1 MATSSSR
8 PWRLVPLLAM
18 VLALV
23 LCAAVAPAHAAS
35 EPRPSAKSQEQA
47 ELICHTSD
55 PKDCYPRIFQPTHEF
70 QTVHDD
76 QELPNGLHVRLNIW
90 TGKKEA
96 KINVPGET
104 DPSLEGLP
112 VEQAV
117 MVVDP
122 DESQDDSP
130 PKVPK
135 NAPQYDPVGKVK
147 EPKFAAEGFAEG
159 MKMLRNGVVSDGLA
173 LDEALEGLEDLSHDM
188 YYGLK
193 IAEDPEV
200 IRSLFCLMTSEV
212 PPSTDPRF
220 TPRDQQ
226 AASIL
231 ASTLQNNPPAL
242 TQVTKDW
249 VKLTGSTCPGAGKT
263 LGEAIYSS
271 FVPSRNTDASD
282 AKQSA
287 ARSKAKVSVVNGLI
301 KDAAVRKDFLA
312 KGGMGGLVEVL
323 VPEEVEWAAA
333 QRKVGQLALDN
344 FLDEDMGAELGQW
357 PRAARVADE
366 QCREGATGGGGEGC
380 WDHHVARIM
389 KANKGN
395 KNHWSRDLNDRLA
408 AARKGASGAPR
419 HHEEL

>member
-1 MATSSSR
+1 MARSPPR
-8 PWRLVPLLAM
+8 WKLVPLLAM
-18 VLALV
+18 VLALI
-23 LCAAVAPAHAAS
+23 LCVAVAPAHAAS

-55 PKDCYPRIFQPTHEF
+55 LKDCYPRVFQPTDEF

-96 KINVPGET
+96 KINVPGEG

-112 VEQAV
+112 VDQAV
-117 MVVDP
+117 VVVDP
-122 DESQDDSP
+122 DQSADYAA
-130 PKVPK
+130 PKIPH
-135 NAPQYDPVGKVK
+135 NAPRYEPVGKVK
-147 EPKFAAEGFAEG
+147 EPKHEAEGFAGG
-159 MKMLRNGVVSDGLA
+159 MKMLKDGVASNGQA
-173 LDEALEGLEDLSHDM
+173 FDEALEGLEDLSHDI

-193 IAEDPEV
+193 IAEDPDV
-200 IRSLFCLMTSEV
+200 VKSLFCLMTSEV
-212 PPSTDPRF
+212 PSVDPRF

-231 ASTLQNNPPAL
+231 ASALQNNPPAL

-249 VKLTGSTCPGAGKT
+249 AKLTGSKCPGADKT
-263 LGEAIYSS
+263 LGEAIYRS
-271 FVPSRNTDASD
+271 FVPSRNADASG

-287 ARSKAKVSVVNGLI
+287 ARAKAKVSVVNGLI
-301 KDAAVRKDFLA
+301 KDAAVRKDFLT
-312 KGGMGGLVEVL
+312 KGGMEGLLEVL

-333 QRKVGQLALDN
+333 QRKAGQLALDN

-357 PRAARVADE
+357 PRGAKLADE
-366 QCREGATGGGGEGC
+366 QCREGGAGGGEGC
-380 WDHHVARIM
+380 WDYRVARIM

-408 AARKGASGAPR
+408 AARKRASASPR
-419 HHEEL
+419 RHDEL